1 MLLLLVHVVYSI
13 CIMQICW
20 HLFLFQVY
28 SIFFHICW
36 SLTLL
41 YFTLLY
47 FTLILYFTKYFTLP
61 YLTLPYLTLPYL
73 TLPHLTYLPTYL
85 LNIGLLHDSILS
97 TRFIEAVDTT
107 KRDNVFRAVPGTSVT
122 SPE

>member
-1 MLLLLVHVVYSI
+1 MTTAQVTVETSVTNNSLSKDYSHLPYYLLNHALTH
-13 CIMQICW
+13 
-20 HLFLFQVY
+20 
-28 SIFFHICW
+28 
-36 SLTLL
+36 SLTHSLTYLL
-41 YFTLLY
+41 TY
-47 FTLILYFTKYFTLP
+47 LP
-61 YLTLPYLTLPYL
+61 YLTLPYLP
-73 TLPHLTYLPTYL
+73 TYLPTYLLTYL